1 MRKSRTYVLS
11 ILPYILV
18 LTFSAGCVKYDIE
31 SVSMKQSRDT
41 SSSVTVTFPQADD
54 NDCVFRYSI
63 VVTDVELNEVVASA
77 SAFSFF
83 YLNSDMPE
91 TITHS
96 LSGLAPGM
104 EYSIEV
110 KAFDSYENASV
121 PLRSLF
127 RVPE

>member
-1 MRKSRTYVLS
+1 M
-11 ILPYILV
+11 PYILV

-63 VVTDVELNEVVASA
+63 VMTDVELNEVVASA
-77 SAFSFF
+77 SAFSFS

-96 LSGLAPGM
+96 LSGL
-104 EYSIEV
+104 YSESQN
-110 KAFDSYENASV
+110 KSAFCVRRATSKIA
-121 PLRSLF
+121 LL
-127 RVPE
+127 